1 MAAGLQL
8 VPGALRASHPT
19 CARQE
24 WPRLAGVDTTAGD
37 NFGISVAV
45 SGPRAVVGAWRDSDA
60 GVSSGSA
67 YVFRFDDNATPL
79 DPGDDIWVQEDKLR
93 ALDAAAFDRFG
104 RSVSINNDHIV
115 VGAILA
121 TGVTSDT
128 GAAYV
133 FRLDDNGTPLDLS
146 DDGWVQ
152 ESKLTAADGIPLD
165 DFGVSVAI
173 SGDWVV
179 VGAYRNDDACPKN
192 PDCNSGAAYMF
203 RHDDN
208 ATPSDPSDDTWIP
221 EGKLTA
227 LDAAEDDH
235 FGLAVAIA
243 GDRVVVG
250 AFLSD
255 DGGTDSGSAY
265 VFRRDDNETPS
276 DPSDDQWI
284 QEFELTPSDPAESD
298 SFGISVSITTGGTGD
313 RVVVGSHHTDDT
325 ADDSG
330 SAYIFRREDNETP
343 SDPSDD
349 FWVEEDRLSAPNPA
363 EGDQFGESVS
373 ISGDRAVVGSRF
385 EDATGENSGSAYV
398 FRREDN
404 GTPTDA
410 NDDFWVPEVR
420 LSASDT
426 SEGDQFG
433 VSVAIR
439 GDRAVVGAWRDEDAG
454 ASSGAAY
461 AFSVARECADLTH
474 YADFQSCFTG
484 DGGGLPPDCG
494 FFDFDRD
501 NDVDLVDHTQFL
513 HTFAGR

>member
-8 VPGALRASHPT
+8 VSGVLLASAPVCAL
-19 CARQE
+19 QE

-37 NFGISVAV
+37 NFGISVDV
-45 SGPRAVVGAWRDSDA
+45 SGTRAVVGAWRDSDA

-79 DPGDDIWVQEDKLR
+79 DPDDDIWVQEAKLT
-93 ALDAAAFDRFG
+93 ATDAAAFDRFG
-104 RSVSINNDHIV
+104 RSVAIDGDHIV
-115 VGAILA
+115 VGAIHA
-121 TGVTSDT
+121 TGVGSDT
-128 GAAYV
+128 GSAYV
-133 FRLDDNGTPLDLS
+133 FRRDDNGTPLDPG
-146 DDGWVQ
+146 DDGWTQ
-152 ESKLTAADGIPLD
+152 ESKLTAADGFPFD

-179 VGAYRNDDACPKN
+179 VGAYRSDDVCPEN
-192 PDCNSGAAYMF
+192 PDCNSGTAYMF

-208 ATPSDPSDDTWIP
+208 ATPSDPTDDIWIP

-265 VFRRDDNETPS
+265 VFRLDDNETPL
-276 DPSDDQWI
+276 DPGDDEWI
-284 QEFELTPSDPAESD
+284 QEFELTPSDPAEGD

-313 RVVVGSHHTDDT
+313 RIIVGSHHNDDT
-325 ADDSG
+325 AEDSG
-330 SAYIFRREDNETP
+330 SAYIFRRDDNETP
-343 SDPSDD
+343 ADPSDD
-349 FWVEEDRLSAPNPA
+349 FWVEEDRLIAPDPA
-363 EGDQFGESVS
+363 AGDKFGESAS

-385 EDATGENSGSAYV
+385 DDAVGEDSGSAYV

-410 NDDFWVPEVR
+410 SDDFWVPEIR
-420 LSASDT
+420 LEALDQA
-426 SEGDQFG
+426 EGDHFG

-439 GDRAVVGAWRDEDAG
+439 GDRAIVGAWRDEDAG
-454 ASSGAAY
+454 ASSGSAY
-461 AFSVARECADLTH
+461 MFSVARECANLV
-474 YADFQSCFTG
+474 YYSDFQSCFTD
-484 DGGGLPPDCG
+484 DGGGVPPNCG
-494 FFDFDRD
+494 RFDFDRD
-501 NDVDLVDHTQFL
+501 NDVDLVDHAQFL
-513 HTFAGR
+513 QTLAGP